1 MHKCEIFDLD
11 GDSYRLKHRKRILK
25 EQFPVKI
32 VAKCCFLN
40 GRNCCIFIDRLHAAG
55 CTAEQE
61 AECTAHAVL
70 RLVTGTEQSF

>member
-40 GRNCCIFIDRLHAAG
+40 GRKNGGADVILTVYNI
-55 CTAEQE
+55 
-61 AECTAHAVL
+61 L
-70 RLVTGTEQSF
+70 RS